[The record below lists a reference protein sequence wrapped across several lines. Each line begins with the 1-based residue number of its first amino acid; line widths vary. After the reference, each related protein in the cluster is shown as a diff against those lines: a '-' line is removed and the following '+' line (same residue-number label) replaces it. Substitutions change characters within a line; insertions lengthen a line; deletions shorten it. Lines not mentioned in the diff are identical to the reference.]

1 MGRSVFRAEVE
12 GDEVVGALRS
22 CLLCVPVTLPITL
35 QSRIPILESPEV
47 GWVKWVQAFLGH
59 YDKVL
64 PWQWGGLRRQMEE

>member
-35 QSRIPILESPEV
+35 QSRIPSLESPEV
-47 GWVKWVQAFLGH
+47 GWVNGFRLFLAIMTRSCHGSG
-59 YDKVL
+59 VV
-64 PWQWGGLRRQMEE
+64 